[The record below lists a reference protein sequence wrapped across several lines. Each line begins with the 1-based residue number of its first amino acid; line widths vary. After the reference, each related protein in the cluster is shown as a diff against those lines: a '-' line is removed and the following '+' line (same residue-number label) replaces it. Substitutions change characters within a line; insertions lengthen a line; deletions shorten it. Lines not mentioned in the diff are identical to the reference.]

1 MPAAG
6 RCTAAAEVNFSWEN
20 NGHIPPEFAYI
31 DLGFPRILW
40 SVVFQDFFNQTYV
53 IMKRT
58 ILTLAL
64 MALTVPL
71 ALAQS
76 TVSGTVRDGT
86 TGDPL
91 PGVNVVVK
99 GTTQGGST
107 DMNGNYVVS
116 VPSLQDTLVYSF
128 IGFDSQE
135 IAIDGRSEIDVTLAE
150 TVYELGEEL
159 VVTGYGS
166 QERRTITGSVAS
178 LDEEDFVSG
187 NVNSAAELIQG
198 KVAGLQITT
207 RNGNPNDEPE
217 IRLRGISSFGANQSP
232 LVVVD
237 GIIGAN
243 WDNLDPADI
252 ASIEVL
258 KDASAAAIYGTRG
271 SAGVIL
277 VTTKNGE
284 ARRGVS
290 VDYHAYYTFEGIE
303 NRLDVLSGAEYR
315 QLSAE
320 TGLNAPDLGSNTDWF
335 EEVTQQGSNMVHN
348 LALSGGN
355 ENTVYRVSGNF
366 RDRNGIQRY
375 TGFQDIGGRLNFT
388 QWALNHDLEIT
399 VQLAATKKEQNFG
412 FADAFK
418 FSGIMNPT
426 APVTAAG
433 FENTGGYFEQPLF
446 NYFNPVAI
454 IEEGTRLG
462 EDKLF
467 NGVLRG
473 EYSLGGLSSSLDGLS
488 FALSYS
494 YQTLDQSRRNFY
506 SRQHKVR
513 GGATAA
519 ARGPGR
525 AEQFY
530 LDSSNELFE
539 ATLHYSGDVS
549 GDFSLEAIAGYS
561 FNDFIDEGFNASG
574 GDFIAETVTWNNFQ
588 FAQDFSQGEGSVG
601 SFRSTHRLIGFFG
614 RTNLNYQGTYFFNG
628 SLRQEGSSRF
638 GIDNKW
644 GLFWSAGVG
653 VEVAE
658 LATIP
663 GISSLRVRGSIG
675 RTGQDAPSSGL
686 ALQRFAP
693 AGNFFVNGQF
703 IQSFGPVSNP
713 NPDLKWEEKTEI
725 NLGVDFVAANAR
737 LSGRLDAYQ
746 STTSDLLFEAAVPVP
761 PNLYPT
767 TWMNVGELE
776 TSGLEIQLDFDV
788 LRAGSSS
795 MPGLT
800 WTTGMVASL
809 YSETTLNKYIT
820 GDVQYLASPGS
831 PGLNNPDLIRIKEG
845 EPIGQLWGP
854 RFSRIGDN
862 GQWLF
867 LKPDGTEV
875 EYGGLAF
882 PDDEQILG
890 NGLPDFQLGWTN
902 NLSYGDFNLSV
913 FVEGVFGHQLAN
925 MFSLFY
931 SVPKQISSYNVL
943 SDAFDLKDLKDD
955 PRWSSYY
962 IEDADYVRI
971 NNATL
976 SYTIPASALA
986 GRPLRR
992 VRVYVSGNNLL
1003 TFTGYSGLN
1012 PQVRYVDRNQGQ
1024 SEQGSSG
1031 GPLAPGIERR
1041 IEYFTTRSVS
1051 FGININL

>member
-1 MPAAG
+1 MRRAI
-6 RCTAAAEVNFSWEN
+6 FSLVL
-20 NGHIPPEFAYI
+20 IA
-31 DLGFPRILW
+31 L
-40 SVVFQDFFNQTYV
+40 VVPGV
-53 IMKRT
+53 
-58 ILTLAL
+58 
-64 MALTVPL
+64 
-71 ALAQS
+71 LAQS

-86 TGDPL
+86 TSDPL
-91 PGVNVVVK
+91 PGASVVVK

-107 DMNGNYVVS
+107 DINGNYVVT
-116 VPSLQDTLVYSF
+116 VPSLQDTLVVSF
-128 IGFDSQE
+128 VGFDSQE
-135 IAIDGRSEIDVTLAE
+135 IAIDGRTEIDVVLTE
-150 TVYELGEEL
+150 TVYEIGEEL

-178 LDEEDFVSG
+178 LDEGDFTSG

-217 IRLRGISSFGANQSP
+217 IRLRGISSFGANQEP

-237 GIIGAN
+237 GVIGASF
-243 WDNLDPADI
+243 DNIDTNDI

-271 SAGVIL
+271 SAGVLLI
-277 VTTKNGE
+277 TTKQGE
-284 ARRGVS
+284 ARRGVA
-290 VDYHAYYTFEGIE
+290 VDYNAYYTYEGIE
-303 NRLDVLSGAEYR
+303 NRLDVLTADEFRNLVTATGR
-315 QLSAE
+315 RLSADPRE
-320 TGLNAPDLGSNTDWF
+320 PDQVLDLGYNTEWF
-335 EEVTQQGSNMVHN
+335 EEVTQTGSNMVHS

-355 ENTVYRVSGNF
+355 ANTVYRVSGNY

-375 TGFQDIGGRLNFT
+375 TGFQQLGGRLNLT
-388 QWALNHDLEIT
+388 QWALDHDLELT
-399 VQLAATKKEQNFG
+399 FQLAATKTEQNFG

-418 FSGIMNPT
+418 FAGIMNPT
-426 APVTAAG
+426 VPVTAPG
-433 FENTGGYFEQPLF
+433 FENTGGYYEQPLF

-473 EYSLGGLSSSLDGLS
+473 EYNLGGLSSGLDGLS

-539 ATLHYSGDVS
+539 ATLHYAGDASNDV
-549 GDFSLEAIAGYS
+549 GVEAIAGYS
-561 FNDFIDEGFNASG
+561 YNDFIDEGFNASG
-574 GDFIAETVTWNNFQ
+574 GDFIAETVGWNNFE
-588 FAQDFSQGEGSVG
+588 FAQDFTQGEGSVG

-614 RTNLNYQGTYFFNG
+614 RANLNYQGTYFFNG
-628 SLRQEGSSRF
+628 SLRREGSSRF
-638 GIDNKW
+638 GVDNKW
-644 GLFWSAGVG
+644 GLFWAAGLG
-653 VEVAE
+653 VELTE
-658 LATIP
+658 LVTIP
-663 GISSLRVRGSIG
+663 GISSLRARVSIG

-713 NPDLKWEEKTEI
+713 NPDLKWEEKTET

-761 PNLYPT
+761 PNLFPT
-767 TWMNVGELE
+767 TWMNVGELA
-776 TSGLEIQLDFDV
+776 TSGLELQVDYDV
-788 LRAGSSS
+788 LRGGSSIV
-795 MPGLT
+795 PGLS
-800 WTTGMVASL
+800 WTTGMVASI
-809 YSETTLNKYIT
+809 YSETTLNKYLT
-820 GDVQYLASPGS
+820 EDVQYLASPGS
-831 PGLNNPDLIRIKEG
+831 PGLNNPDLIRVKEG

-854 RFSRIGDN
+854 KFSRIGDN

-867 LKPDGTEV
+867 LKADGTEV

-902 NLSYGDFNLSV
+902 SLSYGDFNLSV

-931 SVPKQISSYNVL
+931 SVPKQITSYNVL
-943 SDAFDLKDLKDD
+943 SDAFGLVDLVED

-971 NNATL
+971 NNATF
-976 SYTIPASALA
+976 SYTVPMAALA
-986 GRPLRR
+986 GGPVRR
-992 VRVYVSGNNLL
+992 LRVYVSGNNLL

-1041 IEYFTTRSVS
+1041 IEYFTTRSIS